1 MSMIRV
7 LLVGA
12 AAAAVAAGA
21 CGDDPYGSN
30 GGGCTPTA
38 TQVCLTAATFNPVS
52 LTVTAGTAV
61 TWRGT
66 SGSHTVTNDPGSGEV
81 FDEPINGTGTFSH
94 TFNTAGTF
102 TYHCSNHGSPGVG
115 MHGTITVSP

>member
-7 LLVGA
+7 LLVG
-12 AAAAVAAGA
+12 AAVAAGA

-30 GGGCTPTA
+30 GGGCTPTT
-38 TQVCLTAATFNPVS
+38 TQVCLTASTFNPVS
-52 LTVTAGTAV
+52 LTVPPGATV

-81 FDEPINGTGTFSH
+81 FNQAINGTGTFSH
-94 TFNTAGTF
+94 TFTTAGTF
-102 TYHCSNHGSPGVG
+102 TYHCQFHGLPGTG
-115 MHGTITVSP
+115 MHGTIIVSP

>member
-12 AAAAVAAGA
+12 AAAAGA

-30 GGGCTPTA
+30 GGGCTPTT
-38 TQVCLTAATFNPVS
+38 TQVCLTASTFNPVS
-52 LTVTAGTAV
+52 LTVTPGTVV

-81 FDEPINGTGTFSH
+81 FNGAINGTGTFSH
-94 TFNTAGTF
+94 TFTTAGTF
-102 TYHCSNHGSPGVG
+102 TYHCQFHGLPGTG